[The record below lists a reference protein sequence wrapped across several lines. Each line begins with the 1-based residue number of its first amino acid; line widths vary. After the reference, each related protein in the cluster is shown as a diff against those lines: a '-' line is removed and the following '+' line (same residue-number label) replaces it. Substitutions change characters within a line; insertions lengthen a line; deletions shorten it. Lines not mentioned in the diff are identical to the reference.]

1 MFGRFKGGRIK
12 MEYGVVRISTSMQ
25 NMERQVRNILAKYP
39 NAKIIKETFTRNKA
53 RRQKRI

>member
-1 MFGRFKGGRIK
+1 

-25 NMERQVRNILAKYP
+25 NMERQVRNILAEYP

>member
-1 MFGRFKGGRIK
+1 
-12 MEYGVVRISTSMQ
+12 MEYGVVRISTSRQ

-39 NAKIIKETFTRNKA
+39 GAKIVKETYTRDQT